1 MKKPKAVV
9 QSLTGLDLTLN
20 LETEYSTL
28 NTYALEQ
35 NVAYLAVH
43 DREQVP
49 SGRWTTY
56 SPGFSYDLTLKIK
69 EFQRLPAPYRVSEQ
83 LASMEKSKWIPP
95 SISHHG
101 PAVFGEQ
108 WVNQWYWVSQGA
120 TKVNYN
126 PF

>member
-9 QSLTGLDLTLN
+9 QALTGLDLTLN

-49 SGRWTTY
+49 SGRRTTY

-83 LASMEKSKWIPP
+83 FCSVLGEK
-95 SISHHG
+95 
-101 PAVFGEQ
+101 
-108 WVNQWYWVSQGA
+108 
-120 TKVNYN
+120 
-126 PF
+126 